1 MKSTNHLSVIVTQG
15 PYSTFF
21 EEVAAIDVVEGIRL
35 NTIMPVKDGDL
46 QRRLRLL
53 QQKMYGKPL
62 WIDLKARQL
71 RVKEFANTPYTAVT
85 ISHRIKVDLP
95 ADVCFDNGNLGA
107 RIVEIDGYKLI
118 LEDYA
123 GRLIGPGESV
133 NILEDSL
140 VHLDPDILTERD
152 QEYIDVCKEVGISDY
167 MLSYVEFPQDI
178 ETLRQAHPGCRI
190 VAKIESPSGMANLE
204 TIAASADGVMAAR
217 GDLFTEVPYPHD
229 IVPALKQILAVGGP
243 ESIVA
248 SRLLLSLL
256 RQSVPSSPDIMDVAY
271 LWDMG
276 YRRFMIGDDICFKR
290 EILMRAMRILQAM
303 RADFQRRES

>member
-1 MKSTNHLSVIVTQG
+1 MKSTNRPGVIVTQG

-21 EEVAAIDVVEGIRL
+21 EEVAALDLVEGIRL

-46 QRRLRLL
+46 KKRLELL
-53 QQKMYGKPL
+53 KRKMFGKPL

-71 RVKEFANTPYTAVT
+71 RVKAFANTPYTAVT
-85 ISHRIKVDLP
+85 ISHRIQVNLP
-95 ADVCFDNGNLGA
+95 ADVCFDNGNLSA
-107 RIVEIDGYKLI
+107 RIVEIDGFKLI

-133 NILEDSL
+133 NVLEESL

-152 QEYIDVCKEVGISDY
+152 RHYIDVCKEIGISDY
-167 MLSYVEFPQDI
+167 MLSYVELPEDL
-178 ETLRQAHPGCRI
+178 EVLRQAHPGCRV
-190 VAKIESPSGMANLE
+190 VAKIESPAGLSNLE
-204 TIAASADGVMAAR
+204 SIAAKADGIMAAR

-229 IVPALKQILAVGGP
+229 IVPALKRILQVGGP
-243 ESIVA
+243 ECIAA

-256 RQSVPSSPDIMDVAY
+256 RQAVPSSPDIMDVAF
-271 LWDMG
+271 LLEMG

-290 EILMRAMRILQAM
+290 EILMRALRVLHAM
-303 RADFQRRES
+303 GADFREGTL